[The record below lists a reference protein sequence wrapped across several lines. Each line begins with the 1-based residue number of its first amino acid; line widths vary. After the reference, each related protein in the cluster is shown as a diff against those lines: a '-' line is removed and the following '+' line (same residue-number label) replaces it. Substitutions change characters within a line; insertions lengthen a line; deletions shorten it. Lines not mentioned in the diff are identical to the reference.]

1 MKKLIIGVLFIST
14 SVFGQEL
21 NFDIHNTSLDEY
33 LKKEERLG
41 SEKIP
46 TTSNHVSFGGNAQPI
61 KYLRKEKVIPDLTA
75 FYFFK
80 KADSTMSYVLY
91 EWDVSNFEKQN
102 NNQKSEKFQN
112 ALIAKYKGLKKD
124 ISNDFGQPEVKKNYS
139 NISRVDS
146 INTFVE
152 SSTWKPNDSTEIE
165 MYATVSN
172 YYEKKGAITI
182 NPVHRIRLYIRNQS
196 KEKEKE
202 IPKLDENRLAELAKI
217 KHDLFNA
224 LKARD
229 LPKSKEF
236 LSDLILE
243 KVTDEQI
250 NMLIDSINFEKQTEL
265 IYSGVQMGFNGDMYT
280 LLQYKYSDESSNP
293 PNEMI
298 KLIFDDKD
306 KIVGIQPIKLQN
318 KITD

>member
-1 MKKLIIGVLFIST
+1 M
-14 SVFGQEL
+14 
-21 NFDIHNTSLDEY
+21 
-33 LKKEERLG
+33 EESLG
-41 SEKIP
+41 SEQIP
-46 TTSNHVSFGGNAQPI
+46 TTSNHVSFSGEAQPI

-80 KADSTMSYVLY
+80 KTDSTMSYIRY
-91 EWDVSNFEKQN
+91 EWDVSNFEKQG
-102 NNQKSEKFQN
+102 NNQKSEKFQK
-112 ALIAKYKGLKKD
+112 ALIAKYKGLKKE
-124 ISNDFGQPEVKKNYS
+124 ISNEFGKPEVKKNYS
-139 NISRVDS
+139 NISRLDS

-172 YYEKKGAITI
+172 YYEKKGAVTI

-196 KEKEKE
+196 REKEKE
-202 IPKLDENRLAELAKI
+202 VPKLDKKKLAELEKI
-217 KHDLFNA
+217 KSDFFTA

-250 NMLIDSINFEKQTEL
+250 NMLIDNINFNKQTEL
-265 IYSGVQMGFNGDMYT
+265 IYSGIQMGFNGSMFT
-280 LLQYKYSDESSNP
+280 LLQYKYSDNNSNP

-306 KIVGIQPIKLQN
+306 KVAGIQPIKL
-318 KITD
+318 KKKKTD